1 MGKKVTDKHPRELQ
15 IGIDIG
21 GTFTDFIVY
30 DQENKDLQTYKIF
43 STPSNP
49 AMAIIQ
55 GLEMV
60 LGAHL
65 DDVLNKKYH
74 LTITHGS
81 TVATNALLEG
91 KGAKTALIATRGF
104 RDVIQIGRQNRPS
117 LYSLS
122 TKPPQPLVPDS
133 LRFEVDERVDSSGNV
148 LEPLK
153 PETLQE
159 LELRLKTESVESV
172 GISLLFSFLHPEH
185 EKMIA
190 DRLRE
195 RGFFVSV
202 SCEIL
207 PEYREFERTST
218 TVINAYVSPVL
229 DRYLGSLEDV
239 ITKETMNSHL
249 RIMQSNG
256 GIIGTSEARSSG
268 VRCILSGPAG
278 GVVGAANIARFALN
292 SKGKGNNDDGYT
304 HKLNVI
310 TIDMGGTSTDVS
322 LIDEVPS
329 VTTESVIGGY
339 PIQIPVI
346 DIHTIGAGGGSIAS
360 IDLGG
365 ALRVGPK
372 SAGADPGPACYA
384 RSDVGHDLP
393 TVTDANLVLGRLQ
406 ADHFLAGRV
415 KLDTRRAV
423 NAMAHLGEEIGL
435 SPIQIAKGVIDVVDA
450 HMERALRLISI
461 ERGYDPN
468 EFVLLSFGGAG
479 GLHACNLAHRLGV
492 PKVIVPP
499 LASTLSAYGMLVA
512 NVIKDYSKTI
522 MLPGDVDSEQIMSS
536 LSPFIQRGI
545 ADIKREGFLE
555 QEILIK
561 CSLDMRYRGQSYEL
575 TIPFGEN
582 FLEDFHNFHEKTYG
596 FSRNNSPVEIVNV
609 RVRAEGKINPPP
621 ISRYRGNG
629 IDPRRAFLEKRPV
642 HLSDGKYDVPLYQ
655 GELLTPGNRVIGPA
669 VVVRKDT
676 TIFLDEQSEARVDTA
691 CNLII
696 SMMN

>member
-1 MGKKVTDKHPRELQ
+1 MTKIHPRELQ

-30 DQENKDLQTYKIF
+30 DQQIKDLHTLKVF

-49 AMAIIQ
+49 ALAVIQ
-55 GLEMV
+55 GLEIV
-60 LGAHL
+60 LEASL
-65 DDVLNKKYH
+65 EDVLYKKDN
-74 LTITHGS
+74 LIITHGS

-91 KGAKTALIATRGF
+91 KGAKTALITTRGF

-117 LYSLS
+117 LYSFS
-122 TKPPQPLVPDS
+122 TTPPQPLVPET
-133 LRFEVDERVDSSGNV
+133 LRFEVDERIDSSGNV

-153 PETLQE
+153 PESLQD
-159 LELRLKTESVESV
+159 LESNLKKESIESV

-202 SCEIL
+202 SSEIL

-218 TVINAYVSPVL
+218 TVVNAYVSPIL
-229 DRYLGSLEDV
+229 DRYLGSLEDA
-239 ITKETMNSHL
+239 ITKETKNSHL

-256 GIIGTSEARSSG
+256 GIICTSEARSSG

-278 GVVGAANIARFALN
+278 GVVGAAHIARNAFKYN
-292 SKGKGNNDDGYT
+292 GKGDNEDGSD

-322 LIDEVPS
+322 LIDDVPS
-329 VTTESVIGGY
+329 ITTESVVGGY
-339 PIQIPVI
+339 PIQIPMI

-384 RSDVGHDLP
+384 RGDISRDLP

-415 KLDTRRAV
+415 NLDTRRAV
-423 NAMAHLGEEIGL
+423 NVMARLGEEIGL
-435 SPIQIAKGVIDVVDA
+435 NPIQIAKGVIDVVDA

-461 ERGYDPN
+461 QRGYDPN

-492 PKVIVPP
+492 PRVIIPP

-512 NVIKDYSKTI
+512 DVVKDYSKTI
-522 MLPGDVDSEQIMSS
+522 MLPGDANPERIMSS
-536 LSPFIQRGI
+536 LNPLIQRGI
-545 ADIKREGFLE
+545 TDVKREGFSE
-555 QEILIK
+555 QEIHIK
-561 CSLDMRYRGQSYEL
+561 SALDMRYRGQSYEI
-575 TIPFGEN
+575 TIPYRDN
-582 FLEDFHNFHEKTYG
+582 FLEDFHKFHEKTYG
-596 FSRNNSPVEIVNV
+596 FSRKNSLVEIVNI
-609 RVRAEGKINPPP
+609 RVRAEGKISPPP
-621 ISRYRGNG
+621 ISRYPSNG
-629 IDPRRAFLEKRPV
+629 IDPGHAFLEKRPV
-642 HLSDGKYDVPLYQ
+642 HLSDGEYEVPLYH
-655 GELLTPGNRVIGPA
+655 GELLTPGNLVNGPA
-669 VVVRKDT
+669 IVVRKDT
-676 TIFLDEQSEARVDTA
+676 TIFLDEQSDAQVDQA
-691 CNLII
+691 CNLMI
-696 SMMN
+696 SIKD